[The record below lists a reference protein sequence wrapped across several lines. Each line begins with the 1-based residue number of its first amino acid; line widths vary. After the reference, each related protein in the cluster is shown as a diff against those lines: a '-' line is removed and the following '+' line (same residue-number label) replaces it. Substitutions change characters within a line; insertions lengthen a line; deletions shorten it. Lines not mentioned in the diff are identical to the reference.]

1 VKLVVRAHFSVR
13 QVARHSPS
21 ALLLLDSIGNQLLA
35 ALKLGDRRRLT
46 VAIECIPPLVRKQDP
61 FV

>member
-1 VKLVVRAHFSVR
+1 
-13 QVARHSPS
+13 
-21 ALLLLDSIGNQLLA
+21 LA